1 LWAGGHCGPG
11 GAEAGGTAWKHAGVQ
26 EGLQENGGRIDQQ
39 VYGGESGPN
48 NDTQV
53 SQCKNDKIKERKK
66 LHMEMEKEIVFLKKD
81 VNEFLE

>member
-1 LWAGGHCGPG
+1 
-11 GAEAGGTAWKHAGVQ
+11 
-26 EGLQENGGRIDQQ
+26 

-53 SQCKNDKIKERKK
+53 SQCKNNKIKERKK

-81 VNEFLE
+81 VIEFFEQDRAGIESGKAD

>member
-1 LWAGGHCGPG
+1 
-11 GAEAGGTAWKHAGVQ
+11 
-26 EGLQENGGRIDQQ
+26 

-53 SQCKNDKIKERKK
+53 SQCKNDKIKERKN

-81 VNEFLE
+81 VNEFLGQGRAGIEPGKAD